1 MNPICLIKS
10 IYRSIRC
17 RAWVSGC
24 DFKEVSYMTPP
35 TIQILEC
42 KTCGKISTAWSW
54 ESLEEVK

>member
-1 MNPICLIKS
+1 VNPICVFRA

-54 ESLEEVK
+54 E